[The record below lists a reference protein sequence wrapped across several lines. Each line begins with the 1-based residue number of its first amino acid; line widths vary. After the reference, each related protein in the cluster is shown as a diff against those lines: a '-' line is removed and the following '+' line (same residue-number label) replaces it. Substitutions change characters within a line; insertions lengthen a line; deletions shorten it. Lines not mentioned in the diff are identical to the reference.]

1 MRLTASGGL
10 PDTAG
15 MSATVI
21 TLLGAESTGK
31 STLAHLLG
39 QSLVGAGIDVAVVPE
54 ALRDFCATHGRTPLA
69 GEQKL
74 LAEGQSERITSAAR
88 RHAVVIADTTALM
101 TAVYSE
107 IYFNDSSLYAAA
119 IAQQRTCHLTLLAG
133 ADLPWVPDGL
143 LRDGPHMR
151 ARVDARLREV
161 LRDHAIGFS
170 VVLGQG
176 AAREEAARAAV
187 WRCLH
192 PPQRAADTTRWRWVC
207 QHCGD
212 GGCEAAALALSR

>member
-1 MRLTASGGL
+1 MRLTASGCL

-21 TLLGAESTGK
+21 ALLGAESTGK

-39 QSLVGAGIDVAVVPE
+39 QSLVGAGIDAVVVPE
-54 ALRDFCATHGRTPLA
+54 ALRDFCATHSRTPAAGDQAALA
-69 GEQKL
+69 D
-74 LAEGQSERITSAAR
+74 AQSARITGAAL

-101 TAVYSE
+101 TAVYSD
-107 IYFNDSSLYAAA
+107 IYFNDSSLYGSAV
-119 IAQQRTCHLTLLAG
+119 AQQRACHLTLLAG

-161 LRDHAIGFS
+161 LRDQDIAFS
-170 VVLGQG
+170 VVLGLG
-176 AAREEAARAAV
+176 PAREEAAQAAV

-192 PPQRAADTTRWRWVC
+192 PPQRAADTTRWRWIC

-212 GGCEAAALALSR
+212 GGCEAAALALGR